1 VDDSTPQGNVD
12 REVRSFIAILANNGW
27 TNPTRK
33 FMKFMSAVAAQEFDA
48 ARVKRWTLWSGR
60 ALSAFG
66 VLICLSSIA
75 AKLTHQ
81 ASYVRIWERIGY
93 EESILTG
100 VGLVQLSAVV
110 LYLIPATSVLG
121 AVVLTGYLGGAI
133 ASWVRL
139 GEPNPMM
146 VPLTTALLLW
156 AGLYLREERLQALLP
171 LRKKAAP

>member
-1 VDDSTPQGNVD
+1 
-12 REVRSFIAILANNGW
+12 
-27 TNPTRK
+27 
-33 FMKFMSAVAAQEFDA
+33 MKFTSAIAVQEFDA

-60 ALSAFG
+60 VLSAFG
-66 VLICLSSIA
+66 VLILLSSIT

-81 ASYVRIWERIGY
+81 ASYVRAWERLGY
-93 EESILTG
+93 SESILTG
-100 VGLVQLSAVV
+100 VGLVQLSGVV

-121 AVVLTGYLGGAI
+121 TVVLTGYLGGAI

-156 AGLYLREERLQALLP
+156 AGLYLREERLQSLLP